1 MSELAVQ
8 GKDWIA
14 GANPG
19 KMVGVLLAA
28 NSAFESQQ
36 LQKVRVLA
44 SVSDCAC

>member
-1 MSELAVQ
+1 MQA
-8 GKDWIA
+8 KDWIV

-28 NSAFESQQ
+28 NSDEESQQ
-36 LQKVRVLA
+36 LQKVSVLA